1 MNVKDYL
8 KQHRLLEQMITT
20 DLEELKRVKELSV
33 SVSAIAYDRE
43 YVQTTRNT
51 NAPFEKW
58 LNKLMDLE
66 ERIAE
71 EVSLLMELKV
81 QIRQMLEKLDNTHE
95 RLVLHYRYVEGL
107 EWQEICK
114 KLYATNRTVFRWH
127 GNGLSHVK
135 MPQNPINIRKLP
147 VDGSE
152 WH

>member
-8 KQHRLLEQMITT
+8 RQHRLLEQMITT

-58 LNKLMDLE
+58 LDKLMDLE

-81 QIRQMLEKLDNTHE
+81 QIREMLEELTNTHE

-114 KLYATNRTVFRWH
+114 RLYATNRTIFRWH
-127 GNGLSHVK
+127 GNGLRNVK
-135 MPQNPINIRKLP
+135 LPQNPINIRKLP
-147 VDGSE
+147 ADGSE
-152 WH
+152 WQ